1 MFTGI
6 FIVAAKR
13 TPFGTMGGVLMNK
26 SATDLSVV
34 ASTAAIQAAG
44 LKPEKIDS
52 VVFGHVL
59 TVCVLHICI
68 YKTFITFAE
77 HTFNFYFTVVLV

>member
-1 MFTGI
+1 MKSLTGI

-13 TPFGTMGGVLMNK
+13 TPFGTMGGMFINK

-52 VVFGHVL
+52 VVFGHILAVSQFSFII
-59 TVCVLHICI
+59 TNCEYLHR
-68 YKTFITFAE
+68 F
-77 HTFNFYFTVVLV
+77 FN

>member
-1 MFTGI
+1 
-6 FIVAAKR
+6 
-13 TPFGTMGGVLMNK
+13 MGGMFINK

-59 TVCVLHICI
+59 MV
-68 YKTFITFAE
+68 
-77 HTFNFYFTVVLV
+77 N

>member
-1 MFTGI
+1 MKCFIGV

-13 TPFGTMGGVLMNK
+13 TPFGTMGGMFANK

-52 VVFGHVL
+52 VVFGHVMA
-59 TVCVLHICI
+59 VSVAN
-68 YKTFITFAE
+68 Y
-77 HTFNFYFTVVLV
+77 NN

>member
-1 MFTGI
+1 MRLYVFIFTYIYIIYSNNMFFPIGI

-13 TPFGTMGGVLMNK
+13 TPFGTMGGVFSNK

-34 ASTAAIQAAG
+34 AAKSALQSAK
-44 LKPEKIDS
+44 LNPDNIDS

-59 TVCVLHICI
+59 AVCS
-68 YKTFITFAE
+68 
-77 HTFNFYFTVVLV
+77 